1 MKKKSSPTSWTALN
15 ARCFDPRGKLTE
27 DFADLAGTI
36 VRMTPETPLAVPLD
50 AAQRATA
57 ENPHAPWGL
66 NEDLRLQF
74 ALKLLHMFER
84 CDIPG
89 LETFVDCMRYLRGH
103 PMPKIN
109 PMGPVIVNEIN
120 RSIRE
125 KRSVAK
131 KELREEAERANAPG
145 VPPPNK
151 ASAFYQKHG
160 LQDFGQKRGPREKA
174 DPATPKNLPSGGI

>member
-1 MKKKSSPTSWTALN
+1 MKKKPLPATWTALN
-15 ARCFDPRGKLTE
+15 ARSFDPRGKLTE

-36 VRMTPETPLAVPLD
+36 VRMTPEKPLSVPLD
-50 AAQRATA
+50 VAQVATA

-74 ALKLLHMFER
+74 ALKLLNMFER

-89 LETFVDCMRYLRGH
+89 LEAFVDCMRYLRGH

-120 RSIRE
+120 RAIRE
-125 KRSVAK
+125 KRPVSK
-131 KELREEAERANAPG
+131 KDLRGEIERAQIPG
-145 VPPPNK
+145 LPPLKK
-151 ASAFYQKHG
+151 AGPFYQKHG
-160 LQDFGQKRGPREKA
+160 LQDFGQKREGREKQ
-174 DPATPKNLPSGGI
+174 DPAPPKNRPGGGI